1 MDLHK
6 KIRKKTHMELAY
18 AQDIVVEKIYDYLP
32 EVVLHGGTLIWRC
45 YAGNRFSEDLDFY
58 AASRL
63 GIQGFFDDLKPLG
76 FVIEK
81 LRIKENSGYIKLLH
95 ARSELK
101 VEFLFKKVQ
110 ASTLFYETVE
120 GRRVMVR
127 GLTPESVI
135 MEKVEA
141 YISRKKARD
150 LYDIVHMLGIAK
162 KTQEVKGR
170 LAALIE
176 SFRPPLDFSELKS
189 TVLTGYVP
197 TPDEMLEL
205 IIGWARN

>member
-1 MDLHK
+1 M
-6 KIRKKTHMELAY
+6 
-18 AQDIVVEKIYDYLP
+18 
-32 EVVLHGGTLIWRC
+32 
-45 YAGNRFSEDLDFY
+45 
-58 AASRL
+58 
-63 GIQGFFDDLKPLG
+63 
-76 FVIEK
+76 
-81 LRIKENSGYIKLLH
+81 
-95 ARSELK
+95 K

-110 ASTLFYETVE
+110 ASALFYETVE

-141 YISRKKARD
+141 YMPRKKARD

-205 IIGWARN
+205 IIGWTRN